1 VIIPQNYTI
10 QKFYQYAGYPRF
22 KKYTNIY
29 EAGCPI
35 CREGTS
41 WGKKRR
47 CVYLVEKDLICC
59 HNCGWF
65 SKPLKWIQEVT
76 GCNFSEILNEV
87 KEYDNV
93 ITVAP
98 KTIETQK
105 DKQPI
110 STLPKDAI
118 NLFDSGQ
125 VNYYNDNKIVNDAL
139 GIIRARRLDTAINR
153 PEALYLSLNDPVH
166 KDRIIIPF
174 YDVSGDIIF
183 YQSRTIYTKNSKYP
197 KYLSKIGGDK
207 SLYNI
212 NKINEEDECIFIF
225 EGPIDSFFIKNGTAV
240 AGIQENSH
248 KTFST
253 LQEKQLSQFLFYKK
267 IWVLD
272 SQWLDRASKIKT
284 KKLLDSG
291 ESVFIWPEEPGK
303 KYKDINDYCIGN
315 NLDTVDREFI
325 LSNTSTGIKGNLQLS
340 IVR

>member
-93 ITVAP
+93 IAVAP

-105 DKQPI
+105 EKQPTF
-110 STLPKDAI
+110 TLPKDAI
-118 NLFDSGQ
+118 NLFDPGQ
-125 VNYYNDNKIVNDAL
+125 VDYYNDNKVVNDAL
-139 GIIRARRLDTAINR
+139 DIIKTRRLDTAINR

-166 KDRIIIPF
+166 KNRIIIPF

-183 YQSRTIYTKNSKYP
+183 YQSRTIYTKNNKYP

-272 SQWLDRASKIKT
+272 SQWLDRASKTKT

-291 ESVFIWPEEPGK
+291 ESVFIWPEELGK
-303 KYKDINDYCIGN
+303 KYKDINDYCIAN

-340 IVR
+340 VVR